1 MCPSLPRIE
10 ELPSG
15 KRVLYIDATTLPTD
29 SAAAVNCLERM
40 ARSLGRDEKEN
51 GYVVAVQPNK
61 CSCTLKFDLEYKL
74 LIASIVMNVIVFC
87 VTLYELLLTMG

>member
-15 KRVLYIDATTLPTD
+15 KRVLYIDIDTLPTD
-29 SAAAVNCLERM
+29 NVAAHLENM
-40 ARSLGRDEKEN
+40 AKNLSIDGKEN

-61 CSCTLKFDLEYKL
+61 CSCTLKFDLEDKL

-87 VTLYELLLTMG
+87 VALYKLLLTMG